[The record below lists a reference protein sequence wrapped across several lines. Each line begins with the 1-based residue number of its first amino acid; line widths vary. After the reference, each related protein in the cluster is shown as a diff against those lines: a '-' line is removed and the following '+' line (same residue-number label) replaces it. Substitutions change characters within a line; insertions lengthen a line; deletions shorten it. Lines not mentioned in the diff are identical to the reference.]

1 MGKNSR
7 GENES
12 QQISSFANKKVSK
25 GEGRRRG
32 LWQRR
37 RKRERGDGCRD
48 DRRKLKGTNSEERA
62 RGDKGEDRGALSGM
76 REDEAVGGA
85 ELQMHCA
92 QPHLF
97 SKENSGVKNKRR
109 AQMTHSFPCVLLLPY
124 LSGALQ
130 TKTAD
135 GLKTSTMRCA
145 ARSAPKMPTRRR
157 RNQ

>member
-1 MGKNSR
+1 MKRNSR
-7 GENES
+7 GESES

-37 RKRERGDGCRD
+37 RERERGKGCRD

-62 RGDKGEDRGALSGM
+62 GGDKGEDRGAVSGM
-76 REDEAVGGA
+76 REDDAVGGA
-85 ELQMHCA
+85 KLQMHCA

-97 SKENSGVKNKRR
+97 SKENSGVKNERH
-109 AQMTHSFPCVLLLPY
+109 AQMAHSFPCVLLLPN
-124 LSGALQ
+124 LSDALQ
-130 TKTAD
+130 SKTAD

-145 ARSAPKMPTRRR
+145 ARSAPNRPTRGR